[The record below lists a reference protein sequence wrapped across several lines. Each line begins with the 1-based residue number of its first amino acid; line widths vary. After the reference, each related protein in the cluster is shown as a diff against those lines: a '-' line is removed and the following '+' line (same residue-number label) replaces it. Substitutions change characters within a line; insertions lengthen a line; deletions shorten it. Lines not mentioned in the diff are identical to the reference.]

1 MDDKY
6 SRREFMGKIAI
17 AGLAVYGLN
26 LAGCKSG
33 FSRTLKQ
40 GPRVRR
46 ANGLK
51 RGVFVARGSSD
62 PAKLTRAAVDAAGG
76 MKKLVR
82 HGDIVVVKPNMGWD
96 RTPEQAANTNPIL
109 VATLVKMALEAGAKE
124 VKVFD
129 HPCNVDRR
137 TYKRSGV
144 ADAAEKAGAKVS
156 FVDDSRYV
164 SVSIPGARTLKEWM
178 LNRDALECDV
188 FINAPI
194 VKDHGATRMTAG
206 MKNLIG
212 TAGGDRGT
220 WHVGQID
227 QRIAD
232 VQIAI
237 KPDLV
242 VVDAFRILTAH
253 GPQGG
258 SLDDVKELRTVA
270 VSTDIVS
277 ADAYAAKL
285 FGLAPTD
292 IKHIVIA
299 ADMGLGSIK
308 PAFLKE
314 INIA

>member
-1 MDDKY
+1 MSDKW
-6 SRREFMGKIAI
+6 SRREFIGKV
-17 AGLAVYGLN
+17 AVTGMALYGLN

-40 GPRVRR
+40 GPRERR

-51 RGVFVARGSSD
+51 KGVFVAQGSSD

-76 MKKLVR
+76 MGKLVKR
-82 HGDIVVVKPNMGWD
+82 GDVVVVKPNIGWD
-96 RTPEQAANTNPIL
+96 RTPEQAANTNPAVVAAL
-109 VATLVKMALEAGAKE
+109 VAMALQAGAKE

-129 HPCNVDRR
+129 RPCNVDRR
-137 TYKRSGV
+137 TYKRSGI

-164 SVSIPGARTLKEWM
+164 SVSIPGARALKEWM

-188 FINAPI
+188 FINVPI
-194 VKDHGATRMTAG
+194 LKDHGATRMTAG
-206 MKNLIG
+206 MKNLMG
-212 TAGGDRGT
+212 MAGGERGA
-220 WHVGQID
+220 WHVGELD

-242 VVDAFRILTAH
+242 VIDAFRILTAH

-258 SLDDVKELRTVA
+258 SLDDVKELKTIA
-270 VSTDIVS
+270 VSTDLVA

-285 FGLAPTD
+285 FGLDPNA
-292 IKHIVIA
+292 IKHIAIA
-299 ADMGLGSIK
+299 AGMGLGSMK
-308 PAFLKE
+308 PATLKE
-314 INIA
+314 INV